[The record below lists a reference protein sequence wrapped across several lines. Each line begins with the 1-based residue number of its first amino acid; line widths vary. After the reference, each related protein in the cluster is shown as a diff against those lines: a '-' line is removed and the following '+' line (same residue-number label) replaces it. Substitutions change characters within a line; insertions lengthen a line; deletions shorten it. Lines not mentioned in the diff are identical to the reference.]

1 TLTSLPPEPLL
12 LTWPCMTEAMYLL
25 ERAGGA
31 EAQDELWG
39 FLDDGLVVPHIPEV
53 KEWER
58 VRDLM
63 KKYQDVPMDFADASL
78 VVAAE
83 RLGLRR
89 IFTLTVTST
98 SIGST
103 ARMLLRWLPKN
114 ACRRGSFAGPNGRKP
129 PAIIDQEANS

>member
-1 TLTSLPPEPLL
+1 MILCDTGPLVALIDRDDQHHHRCVSTLTNLPPEPLL

-89 IFTLTVTST
+89 IFTIDSHFH
-98 SIGST
+98 IY
-103 ARMLLRWLPKN
+103 RI
-114 ACRRGSFAGPNGRKP
+114 NGKDTFEVAP
-129 PAIIDQEANS
+129 

>member
-1 TLTSLPPEPLL
+1 
-12 LTWPCMTEAMYLL
+12 MTEAMYLL

-31 EAQDELWG
+31 EAQGELWG
-39 FLDDGLVVPHIPEV
+39 FLDDGLVVPHIPEA

-58 VRDLM
+58 VLDVM

-89 IFTLTVTST
+89 IFTIDSHFN
-98 SIGST
+98 IY
-103 ARMLLRWLPKN
+103 RI
-114 ACRRGSFAGPNGRKP
+114 NGKDAFEVAP
-129 PAIIDQEANS
+129 